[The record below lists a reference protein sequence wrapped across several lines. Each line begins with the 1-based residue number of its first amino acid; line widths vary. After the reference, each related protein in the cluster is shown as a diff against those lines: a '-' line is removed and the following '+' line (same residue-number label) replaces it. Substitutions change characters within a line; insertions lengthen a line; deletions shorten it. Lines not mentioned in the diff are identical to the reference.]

1 MNNWGPQT
9 WKLIEQNAIEQV
21 AVLYTEINEKDFN
34 TDTIENILAEY
45 KKTAETITI
54 TTRPDKRYDL
64 EEYGFFGKQENGFVL
79 DSIDEDFEELED
91 HFFEYSSRY
100 NIYFYQTFHSQSN
113 MVWFHIFWLN

>member
-9 WKLIEQNAIEQV
+9 WKLIEQT
-21 AVLYTEINEKDFN
+21 VLYTEINEKDFN
-34 TDTIENILAEY
+34 ANTIENILAEY
-45 KKTAETITI
+45 KKTAETIAI
-54 TTRPDKRYDL
+54 TTRPDKRYSL

-113 MVWFHIFWLN
+113 MVWFHIFWLD